1 MSFILTYAGI
11 SCTLESKEQGRD
23 APAGEGANMRF
34 VEKWPMVMIV
44 LGVAG
49 ISLSSIFVKFSTAPA
64 AVIFAQIPG
73 VMQLIGGAM
82 ILGGV
87 FWYSRIEGKET
98 EK

>member
-1 MSFILTYAGI
+1 
-11 SCTLESKEQGRD
+11 
-23 APAGEGANMRF
+23 MRF
-34 VEKWPMVMIV
+34 VEKRPMVMIV

-49 ISLSSIFVKFSTAPA
+49 ISLSSIFVKFSTATA

>member
-1 MSFILTYAGI
+1 MKFI
-11 SCTLESKEQGRD
+11 
-23 APAGEGANMRF
+23 
-34 VEKWPMVMIV
+34 EKNPMIMIV
-44 LGVAG
+44 VGIMG

-87 FWYSRIEGKET
+87 VWYSRIEGKET